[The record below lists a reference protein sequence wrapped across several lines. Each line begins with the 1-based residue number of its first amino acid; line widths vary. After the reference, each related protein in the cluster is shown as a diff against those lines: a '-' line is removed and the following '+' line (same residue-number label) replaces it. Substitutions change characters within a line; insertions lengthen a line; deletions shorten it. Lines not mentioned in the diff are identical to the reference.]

1 MPRPAR
7 PGLRLALA
15 LVALVAG
22 CASTAPTPEAR
33 NQLAPDGKLR
43 AAINLG
49 NPALAKRDAAGQVA
63 GITIDLGRMLADRAG
78 AAFVPVLYP
87 NVGALVDGARVGA
100 WDIAFAAVDPARA
113 DALEFTAPYMEVSVT
128 LLVPASSSIQNL
140 ADADRPGVR
149 IGVGAKNAADLYLS
163 RSLKQAQLVRVAD
176 NLPAAAELLQSGKA
190 DLYASNREGL
200 LSLLGQ
206 LAGYR
211 VLEGRFYA
219 VEHAIA
225 VPRGNSA
232 ALGFAAAFVEE
243 QKRSGAVARAIERN
257 GIRGV
262 DVAPPAKQ

>member
-113 DALEFTAPYMEVSVT
+113 DALEFTAPYMEVGNT
-128 LLVPASSSIQNL
+128 LIVRSSSPIRTL
-140 ADADRPGVR
+140 AEADRPGVR
-149 IGVGAKNAADLYLS
+149 IGVGSKNAAHLYLS
-163 RSLKQAQLVRVAD
+163 RNLKQAELID
-176 NLPAAAELLQSGKA
+176 IPDTLDAAIELLQSGKA
-190 DLYASNREGL
+190 ELYAGNNERL
-200 LSLLGQ
+200 L
-206 LAGYR
+206 
-211 VLEGRFYA
+211 
-219 VEHAIA
+219 
-225 VPRGNSA
+225 
-232 ALGFAAAFVEE
+232 AL
-243 QKRSGAVARAIERN
+243 R
-257 GIRGV
+257 
-262 DVAPPAKQ
+262 